1 MIFFFC
7 SVIAETK
14 KEGIVDVT
22 QSYNKIINSIKEAEE
37 AANMAYKAANDTMEV
52 KHTHARGFFL
62 HC

>member
-1 MIFFFC
+1 M
-7 SVIAETK
+7 IAETK